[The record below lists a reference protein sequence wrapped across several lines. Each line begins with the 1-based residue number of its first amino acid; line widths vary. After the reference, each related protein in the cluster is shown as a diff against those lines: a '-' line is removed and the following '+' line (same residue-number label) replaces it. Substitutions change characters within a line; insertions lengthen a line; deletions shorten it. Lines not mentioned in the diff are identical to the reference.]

1 MANASNSHERYE
13 PDLMR
18 LFTADS
24 TIRPTTSFVGWVA
37 NATAIILDVQ
47 LQP

>member
-1 MANASNSHERYE
+1 MAHASNLHERYE

-18 LFTADS
+18 LFTTDS

-37 NATAIILDVQ
+37 HATAIILDVQ

>member
-1 MANASNSHERYE
+1 MANAENLHERYE

-24 TIRPTTSFVGWVA
+24 TIRLNRVLCRLGGECD
-37 NATAIILDVQ
+37 AIILNVQ
-47 LQP
+47 P